1 MFAQESVMGIKKERE
16 AFERLPLAELAIE
29 SEFVFYNEET
39 NSYWPNEDFCP
50 SDAAETMNFAW
61 EAWQAAKAHEAEK
74 LKGCVLVP
82 VQCPDPD
89 FADSLFDELSKKAIG
104 EFGDDLLIHFSDID
118 EEKIW
123 ALMVEAAKAQAVP
136 EGFVL
141 VPKENISCYWQD
153 NDEPENFCSNESDFD
168 CLGDC
173 IDLGEIMEIN
183 KFTQAHVNKEILFG
197 TWFAEAIDPSE
208 KANFFVGTHAE
219 CLEIVAKNKA
229 MIEAQE
235 QSHD

>member
-1 MFAQESVMGIKKERE
+1 MEIHKENHLLE
-16 AFERLPLAELAIE
+16 QFEKTKSFKRFFSTLLRFDEDLDCFVATEKWRDKEAELLTAAWWMFVEVAKHQPVPEGFEQAYSEIFSPIIKQPYPRLENGDYKYIE
-29 SEFVFYNEET
+29 IDQGWKLWQT
-39 NSYWPNEDFCP
+39 
-50 SDAAETMNFAW
+50 AA
-61 EAWQAAKAHEAEK
+61 
-74 LKGCVLVP
+74 
-82 VQCPDPD
+82 
-89 FADSLFDELSKKAIG
+89 
-104 EFGDDLLIHFSDID
+104 
-118 EEKIW
+118 
-123 ALMVEAAKAQAVP
+123 AQAVP

-197 TWFAEAIDPSE
+197 TWFAEAVDPSE

-235 QSHD
+235 PAND

>member
-1 MFAQESVMGIKKERE
+1 MDVQKM
-16 AFERLPLAELAIE
+16 PTLAEKQ
-29 SEFVFYNEET
+29 EFWAEQLPNFEAT
-39 NSYWPNEDFCP
+39 YWLP
-50 SDAAETMNFAW
+50 SHFEYVIFDMEQGNYVI
-61 EAWQAAKAHEAEK
+61 KDD
-74 LKGCVLVP
+74 LS
-82 VQCPDPD
+82 PD
-89 FADSLFDELSKKAIG
+89 FEGDATEIWHRVNTGWAMWKKAIN
-104 EFGDDLLIHFSDID
+104 FGR
-118 EEKIW
+118 KQP
-123 ALMVEAAKAQAVP
+123 QAVP

-235 QSHD
+235 PTND